1 MSFHLAELLEGWA
14 HEGDLVAVSGEI
26 DAEFELAEA
35 AAQVWPRVVLCTS
48 VRARRF
54 AVIAN
59 LWGTEERIYR
69 ALGAAGADEV
79 CERWRAWFAPET
91 GWLSRLASGRL
102 WGADKSA
109 TRGVRGAACQQ
120 VVELGSDVNLAA
132 LPWLRAWP
140 QERLPGTAAAVVLL
154 RPPSGETYVGLH
166 ALQCVDAARLCV
178 AFDAEGRLARLL
190 RLARGGPPVPGAIVL
205 GPPPELLLAATASL
219 PEELDRW
226 QLAAAWQAAPVEMV
240 HARSVDLEVP
250 AHAELIIEGHFDSH
264 APLQDTGPLAGPYGW
279 YVPSRP
285 AAVFQT
291 AALTRRANPV
301 LPLVSQGPQP
311 HELETVYA
319 ALARLL
325 KPLARGLVP
334 QLVDYSVAAG
344 AGTGRLLTAAIR
356 KRQAFDSRQAAGL
369 LWGWGHWL
377 QARLLILVDEWVDVH
392 DLREVLLAVAAHLRP
407 ERDVWSLAGPEEWY
421 DDGPGSSLHHAL
433 VLDAT
438 CKSAAD
444 AAAPGRMV
452 RDPSIGQRVERL
464 LQGVT
469 AERVAQQRG

>member
-1 MSFHLAELLEGWA
+1 
-14 HEGDLVAVSGEI
+14 
-26 DAEFELAEA
+26 
-35 AAQVWPRVVLCTS
+35 
-48 VRARRF
+48 
-54 AVIAN
+54 
-59 LWGTEERIYR
+59 
-69 ALGAAGADEV
+69 
-79 CERWRAWFAPET
+79 
-91 GWLSRLASGRL
+91 
-102 WGADKSA
+102 
-109 TRGVRGAACQQ
+109 
-120 VVELGSDVNLAA
+120 
-132 LPWLRAWP
+132 
-140 QERLPGTAAAVVLL
+140 
-154 RPPSGETYVGLH
+154 
-166 ALQCVDAARLCV
+166 
-178 AFDAEGRLARLL
+178 
-190 RLARGGPPVPGAIVL
+190 
-205 GPPPELLLAATASL
+205 
-219 PEELDRW
+219 
-226 QLAAAWQAAPVEMV
+226 
-240 HARSVDLEVP
+240 
-250 AHAELIIEGHFDSH
+250 
-264 APLQDTGPLAGPYGW
+264 
-279 YVPSRP
+279 
-285 AAVFQT
+285 
-291 AALTRRANPV
+291 V